1 MSKTFKIAIAVTAVA
16 IAGGAYFMG
25 QENAFAQMAHGQG
38 MDHSQMH
45 AQMHGNGAEVD
56 HSAMGMPGLRG
67 LDATDAES
75 TELAVMFDGFQ
86 TMTRTVENL
95 DNGIRTVTS
104 SSDPV
109 VMDALVS
116 HVTGMINRV
125 EEGRDPKIMVQSP
138 TLDIFFMRGENLV
151 NEIEITDEGI
161 VVTQTTDDP
170 ELVKALHVHAGE
182 VSRMAAGGM
191 DALHEMMAERGSN

>member
-1 MSKTFKIAIAVTAVA
+1 MSKTLKITVAVAAIA

-25 QENAFAQMAHGQG
+25 QEHAYAQMGGGSG
-38 MDHSQMH
+38 MDHSAMH
-45 AQMHGNGAEVD
+45 AQMHGNGADID

-67 LDATDAES
+67 LDATDQES
-75 TELAVMFDGFQ
+75 EELAIMFDGFKS
-86 TMTRTVENL
+86 MTRTVENL

-125 EEGRDPKIMVQSP
+125 EEGRDPKILVQSP
-138 TLDIFFMRGENLV
+138 TLDIFFMRGDNLV

-170 ELVKALHVHAGE
+170 ELVEALHVHAGE
-182 VSRMAAGGM
+182 VTRMAEGGM
-191 DALHEMMAERGSN
+191 DALHQMMMERGSN

>member
-1 MSKTFKIAIAVTAVA
+1 MSKTFKIAIAVTALA

-25 QENAFAQMAHGQG
+25 QESAFAQMTHGQG
-38 MDHSQMH
+38 MDHSEMH
-45 AQMHGNGAEVD
+45 AQMHGKGAEVD

-67 LDATDAES
+67 LDATDEES

-104 SSDPV
+104 SSDPD

-138 TLDIFFMRGENLV
+138 TLDIFFMRGDNLV

-170 ELVKALHVHAGE
+170 ELVEALHVHAGE